1 GLPRLDDERS
11 RLVRAYRRVG
21 RYCPQHT
28 GCREI
33 PQGGPPRLYTA
44 RFRPELIHFRPAT
57 GFRPASGGEVWRTL
71 RASGPRPKLGANRAY
86 TRARLPTS
94 SLRLL
99 GSAGSGQAIR
109 GIRLA
114 ILRQPVLQ

>member
-1 GLPRLDDERS
+1 MNA
-11 RLVRAYRRVG
+11 VAKF
-21 RYCPQHT
+21 HK
-28 GCREI
+28 
-33 PQGGPPRLYTA
+33 GGPPRLYTA

-71 RASGPRPKLGANRAY
+71 RASGPRPKLGAKRAY

-99 GSAGSGQAIR
+99 GGAGVRTSDTRNPARHFATAFMAGGPHAAR
-109 GIRLA
+109 EYGMAGAVR
-114 ILRQPVLQ
+114 